1 MDAPHG
7 NPNPPS
13 TVTREDLSIAKDPDS
28 HRTQGRVASNAPL
41 PVTLLTGFL
50 GSGKT
55 TVLNHLVRS
64 LPRTAILIN
73 EFGEVALDH
82 QLLQKMEGPMALL
95 SGGCVCC
102 TISGSLSPTLK
113 NLWMARQKGD
123 IPAFERVIIET
134 TGIADPA
141 PVLDNLL
148 HDNWVRARYRI
159 DGVVTTV
166 DAVFGMGQLDEHFE
180 AVKQVAVADILLL
193 TKTDLAAADAVM
205 ALRERL
211 ATLNPAADIVPVTN
225 GELDP
230 ALIQNL
236 GLWNAKTQS
245 LEGARWLKHHRYQP
259 ASAGPPGGKPRTQ
272 PHDARI
278 QTFSVVLDT
287 PLDRYGLLSAL
298 TMLTSFRAENLLRFK
313 AIVNL
318 QDENQPVVLHGVQH
332 VLYPEARLDAWPDDD
347 HRSRFVFIVRDLE
360 PEFIA
365 KLLADFSGAARSHA
379 EVRT

>member
-1 MDAPHG
+1 M
-7 NPNPPS
+7 S
-13 TVTREDLSIAKDPDS
+13 DS
-28 HRTQGRVASNAPL
+28 PL
-41 PVTLLTGFL
+41 PITLLTGFL

-55 TVLNHLVRS
+55 TVLNYLVRT
-64 LPRTAILIN
+64 LPRTAILMN

-148 HDNWVRARYRI
+148 HDNWVRARFRL

-166 DAVFGMGQLDEHFE
+166 DALFGMGQLDEHFE
-180 AVKQVAVADILLL
+180 AVKQVAVADRLLL
-193 TKTDLAAADAVM
+193 TKTDLAPAATVAT
-205 ALRERL
+205 LRERL
-211 ATLNPAADIVPVTN
+211 ATLNPAADIVTVTH

-230 ALIQNL
+230 ATIQNL
-236 GLWNAKTQS
+236 GLWNAETRS
-245 LEGARWLKHHRYQP
+245 LEVTRWLKPQRYQP
-259 ASAGPPGGKPRTQ
+259 AAASPLGGKPQ
-272 PHDARI
+272 LHDARI
-278 QTFSVVLDT
+278 AAFSVVLDA
-287 PLDRYGLLSAL
+287 PLDRYGLQSAL
-298 TMLTSFRAENLLRFK
+298 SMLTSFRAENLLRFK
-313 AIVNL
+313 ALVNL
-318 QDENQPVVLHGVQH
+318 AGEDKPLVLHGVQH
-332 VLYPEARLDAWPDDD
+332 VLYPEVTLDAWPDAD

-360 PEFIA
+360 PEFVA
-365 KLLADFSGAARSHA
+365 KLLTDFSGAARSHA
-379 EVRT
+379 EAAP

>member
-1 MDAPHG
+1 MDA
-7 NPNPPS
+7 
-13 TVTREDLSIAKDPDS
+13 LKDAD
-28 HRTQGRVASNAPL
+28 PL
-41 PVTLLTGFL
+41 PITLLTGFL

-55 TVLNHLVRS
+55 TVLNHLVRT
-64 LPRTAILIN
+64 LPRTAILMN

-123 IPAFERVIIET
+123 IPPFERVIIET

-148 HDNWVRARYRI
+148 HDNWVRARFRL

-166 DAVFGMGQLDEHFE
+166 DALFGMGQLDAHFE
-180 AVKQVAVADILLL
+180 AVKQVAVADRLLL
-193 TKTDLAAADAVM
+193 TKTDLAPAETVA

-211 ATLNPAADIVPVTN
+211 TTLNPAADIVTVTH

-230 ALIQNL
+230 TAIQNL
-236 GLWNAKTQS
+236 GLWNAETRS
-245 LEGARWLKHHRYQP
+245 LDVARWLQPQRYQP
-259 ASAGPPGGKPRTQ
+259 AAAGRLGGKPAAL
-272 PHDARI
+272 HDARI
-278 QTFSVVLDT
+278 QAFSVVLDA
-287 PLDRYGLLSAL
+287 PLDRYGLQSAL
-298 TMLTSFRAENLLRFK
+298 SMLTSFRAENLLRFK

-318 QDENQPVVLHGVQH
+318 QGEAKPVVLHGVQH
-332 VLYPEARLDAWPDDD
+332 VMYPEVTLDAWPDDD

-360 PEFIA
+360 PEFVA
-365 KLLADFSGAARSHA
+365 RLLADFSGAAQSHA
-379 EVRT
+379 GVTP

>member
-1 MDAPHG
+1 MDA
-7 NPNPPS
+7 
-13 TVTREDLSIAKDPDS
+13 LKDAD
-28 HRTQGRVASNAPL
+28 PL
-41 PVTLLTGFL
+41 PITLLTGFL

-55 TVLNHLVRS
+55 TVLNHLVRT
-64 LPRTAILIN
+64 LPRTATLMN

-123 IPAFERVIIET
+123 IPPFERVIIET

-148 HDNWVRARYRI
+148 HDNWVRARFRL

-166 DAVFGMGQLDEHFE
+166 DALFGMGQLDAHFE
-180 AVKQVAVADILLL
+180 AVKQVAVADRLLL
-193 TKTDLAAADAVM
+193 TKTDLAPAETVAS
-205 ALRERL
+205 LRERL
-211 ATLNPAADIVPVTN
+211 ATLNPAADIVTVTH

-230 ALIQNL
+230 TAIQNL
-236 GLWNAKTQS
+236 GLWNAETRS
-245 LEGARWLKHHRYQP
+245 LDVARWLQPQRYQP
-259 ASAGPPGGKPRTQ
+259 AAAGRLGGRPAAL
-272 PHDARI
+272 HDARI
-278 QTFSVVLDT
+278 QAFSVVLDA
-287 PLDRYGLLSAL
+287 PLDRYGLQSAL
-298 TMLTSFRAENLLRFK
+298 SMLTSFRAENLLRFK

-318 QDENQPVVLHGVQH
+318 QGEAKPVVLHGVQH
-332 VLYPEARLDAWPDDD
+332 VMYPEVTLDAWPDDD

-360 PEFIA
+360 PEFVA
-365 KLLADFSGAARSHA
+365 RLLADFSGAAQSHA
-379 EVRT
+379 GVTP

>member
-1 MDAPHG
+1 M
-7 NPNPPS
+7 S
-13 TVTREDLSIAKDPDS
+13 LES
-28 HRTQGRVASNAPL
+28 PL

-55 TVLNHLVRS
+55 TVLNNLVRT
-64 LPRTAILIN
+64 LPRTAILMN

-82 QLLQKMEGPMALL
+82 QLLEKMDGPIALL

-123 IPAFERVIIET
+123 IPKFERVIIET

-148 HDNWVRARYRI
+148 HDRWVNARFRL

-166 DAVFGMGQLDEHFE
+166 DAVLGEQQLDSYFE

-193 TKTDLAAADAVM
+193 TKSDLASDDAIR
-205 ALRERL
+205 ALKTRL
-211 ATLNPAADIVPVTN
+211 IELNPAAEIVPVTH

-236 GLWNAKTQS
+236 GLWNAETKSIEVT
-245 LEGARWLKHHRYQP
+245 RWLKEQRYKP
-259 ASAGPPGGKPRTQ
+259 AARGALGSAPAPQSDG
-272 PHDARI
+272 HDQRI
-278 QTFSVVLDT
+278 HAFSVVIDD
-287 PLDRYGLLSAL
+287 PIERFGLQSAL
-298 TMLTSFRAENLLRFK
+298 QMLTSFRSEYLLRFK

-318 QDENQPVVLHGVQH
+318 QGEPQPVVLHGVQH
-332 VLYPEARLDAWPDDD
+332 VLYPEVTLEAWPDDD

-360 PEFIA
+360 PEFVA
-365 KLLADFSGAARSHA
+365 KLLDDFTHAASGTLAPASGP
-379 EVRT
+379 